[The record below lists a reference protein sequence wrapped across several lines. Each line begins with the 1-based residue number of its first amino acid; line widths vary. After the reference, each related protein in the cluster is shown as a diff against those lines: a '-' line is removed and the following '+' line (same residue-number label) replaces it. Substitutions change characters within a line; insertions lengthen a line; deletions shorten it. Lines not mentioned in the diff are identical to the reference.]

1 MKEYKVYSLLSTL
14 IDTTTINTIGT
25 MECFTCGKS
34 YASWQGLAYHKG
46 AVHGITNGTYLT
58 TKNRKRR
65 ERLMNNL
72 KENKVANQEEVVVD
86 ELSEVEYQ
94 FQGYITGFFHYR
106 HHWTPKIGE
115 KLTTYPDK
123 DNAYDAYAVNV
134 IKDQKTTVGHVPR
147 QLSKA
152 MTDLLNSG
160 GCITVTVTDYPVL
173 MKREGMR
180 VPCQYKVHG
189 MNKLVYDIRRNTEKL
204 R

>member
-1 MKEYKVYSLLSTL
+1 
-14 IDTTTINTIGT
+14 

-34 YASWQGLAYHKG
+34 YTSWKGLAYHKG
-46 AVHGITNGTYLT
+46 AVHGITNKTYLT
-58 TKNRKRR
+58 MENRKRR
-65 ERLMNNL
+65 EKLVDDLRRN
-72 KENKVANQEEVVVD
+72 KEVDQEDSVD

-115 KLTTYPDK
+115 KLTTSPDK
-123 DNAYDAYAVNV
+123 DKLYDKFAVNV
-134 IKDQKTTVGHVPR
+134 MKDEKTIVGHVPR
-147 QLSKA
+147 QISQE
-152 MTDLLNSG
+152 MTNLLNSG
-160 GCITVTVTDYPVL
+160 GYITVTVTDHPVL

-189 MNKLVYDIRRNTEKL
+189 VAKLVYDIKRNTSQI